1 MPLQGS
7 SEKLSLT
14 VLNTETYHVQRVRD
28 SGPPSP
34 QWGIVI
40 NPHFYPLPPK
50 AQGSMWKRRQNGH
63 KEPDVMDDSKETVF
77 QLR

>member
-1 MPLQGS
+1 MRINKGTHNWTMCRVKGFGTLSPKWDVLFKPLQ
-7 SEKLSLT
+7 SL
-14 VLNTETYHVQRVRD
+14 
-28 SGPPSP
+28 
-34 QWGIVI
+34 
-40 NPHFYPLPPK
+40 K